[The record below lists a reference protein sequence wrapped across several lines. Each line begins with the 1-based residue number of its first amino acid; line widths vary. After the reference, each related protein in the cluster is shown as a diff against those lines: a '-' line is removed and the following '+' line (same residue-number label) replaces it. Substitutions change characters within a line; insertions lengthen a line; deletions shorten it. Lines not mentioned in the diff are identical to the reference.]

1 MKLFIGIIPFCR
13 LSHHCGLNYSTDIVE
28 KYELCILDMLCEKI
42 MFKTLDKEE
51 QDVLHTQ
58 NK

>member
-1 MKLFIGIIPFCR
+1 M
-13 LSHHCGLNYSTDIVE
+13 NYSTDIVE